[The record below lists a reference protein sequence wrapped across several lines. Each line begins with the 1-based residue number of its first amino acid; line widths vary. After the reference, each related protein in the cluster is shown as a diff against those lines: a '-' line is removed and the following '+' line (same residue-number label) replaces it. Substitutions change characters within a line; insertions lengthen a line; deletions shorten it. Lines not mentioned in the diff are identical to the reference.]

1 MECYKEFAHIYDELI
16 NSDINYKEWASQILK
31 ICDELKVNRKD
42 YLDLACGTGNITGEL
57 VSEFNSTWAV
67 DLSYDMLTEA
77 ETKLRG
83 NRNNIK
89 FVCQDI
95 TELNLNRRFDLITCC
110 LDSTNYIL
118 EDSKLKE
125 YFSGVLNHLKD
136 EGIFIFDINSYYK
149 LTEVLGNN
157 VYNYDDENVTYI
169 WQNSL
174 EDDIVDMYL
183 TFFAKQGELYKR
195 FDEQHSERAYKCEEI
210 ETILNEIGLKIVV
223 KMNNYEDKDIEDSA
237 ERIVY
242 VVKKG
247 D

>member
-42 YLDLACGTGNITGEL
+42 YLDLACGTGNITGEI
-57 VSEFNSTWAV
+57 VSEFNNTWAV

-95 TELNLNRRFDLITCC
+95 TELNLNRKFDLITCC

-118 EDSKLKE
+118 EDSSLKE
-125 YFSGVLNHLKD
+125 YFSSVLNHLKD

-174 EDDIVDMYL
+174 EEDIVDMYL
-183 TFFAKQGELYKR
+183 TFFVKQGELYKR

-210 ETILNEIGLKIVV
+210 EAALQEIGLEIVM
-223 KMNNYEDKDIEDSA
+223 KMNNYEDRDIEDST

-242 VVKKG
+242 VVKKRG
-247 D
+247 

>member
-31 ICDELKVNRKD
+31 ICNELKVNRKD
-42 YLDLACGTGNITGEL
+42 YLDLACGTGNITGEIAP
-57 VSEFNSTWAV
+57 EFNNTWAV

-83 NRNNIK
+83 NRNNIR

-95 TELNLNRRFDLITCC
+95 TELNLNRKFDLITCC

-118 EDSKLKE
+118 EDSSLKE
-125 YFSGVLNHLKD
+125 YFLGVFNHLKD
-136 EGIFIFDINSYYK
+136 EGVFIFDINSYYK
-149 LTEVLGNN
+149 LAEVLGNN
-157 VYNYDDENVTYI
+157 IYNYDDENVTYI
-169 WQNSL
+169 WQNSF

-183 TFFAKQGELYKR
+183 TFFVKQGELYKR
-195 FDEQHSERAYKCEEI
+195 FDEQHSERAYKCEKI
-210 ETILNEIGLKIVV
+210 ELILQEIGFEIVR
-223 KMNNYEDKDIEDSA
+223 KMSNYENMDIDDST

-247 D
+247 G

>member
-31 ICDELKVNRKD
+31 ICNELKVNRKD
-42 YLDLACGTGNITGEL
+42 YLDLACGTGNITGEIAP
-57 VSEFNSTWAV
+57 EFNNTWAV

-83 NRNNIK
+83 NRNNIR

-95 TELNLNRRFDLITCC
+95 TELNLNRKFDLITCC

-118 EDSKLKE
+118 EDSSLKE
-125 YFSGVLNHLKD
+125 YFLGVFNHLKD
-136 EGIFIFDINSYYK
+136 EGVFIFDINSYYK
-149 LTEVLGNN
+149 LAEVLGNN
-157 VYNYDDENVTYI
+157 IYNYDDENVTYI
-169 WQNSL
+169 WQNSF

-183 TFFAKQGELYKR
+183 TFFVKQGELYKR
-195 FDEQHSERAYKCEEI
+195 FDEQHSERAYECEKI
-210 ETILNEIGLKIVV
+210 ELILQEIGFEIVR
-223 KMNNYEDKDIEDSA
+223 KMSNYENMDIDDST

-247 D
+247 G